1 MAYYKLIII
10 DTASQCN
17 TSLMM
22 HVISQV
28 FLLEKNL
35 RATEEG
41 AKNLRNKLD
50 MDSQTLPYIYRPR
63 NEASWYITLS
73 VRPCNRLN
81 AMLTMQWEAGVKLI
95 YFSVVRLISEGE
107 DWYFYFLNFFL
118 NERVSA
124 SNVFPSLLSHA
135 VSSAYKSSL

>member
-1 MAYYKLIII
+1 MI

-28 FLLEKNL
+28 FLLHGEAIKNL

-63 NEASWYITLS
+63 NEAS
-73 VRPCNRLN
+73 
-81 AMLTMQWEAGVKLI
+81 
-95 YFSVVRLISEGE
+95 
-107 DWYFYFLNFFL
+107 
-118 NERVSA
+118 
-124 SNVFPSLLSHA
+124 
-135 VSSAYKSSL
+135 